1 MACWCRSCIGRVN
14 TNIPVRVR
22 GHRGTQLDQQNGK
35 CFVRIHKSGSTAWFP
50 AKDVKRI
57 VIIKKK
63 RSS

>member
-1 MACWCRSCIGRVN
+1 MN

-63 RSS
+63 RTS